1 MKGVLFLS
9 KRVYKRIKGET
20 LGGGGAGGKEP
31 PCIKHVEYPPGIIH
45 TETISFITF
54 LFFVLRFLLTGIP
67 K

>member
-1 MKGVLFLS
+1 M
-9 KRVYKRIKGET
+9 RPW
-20 LGGGGAGGKEP
+20 GGGAGGKEP